1 MNDVNKVMTYVVFK
15 QKHTKV
21 NVINANIKHYQCNH
35 QYPWNSKETGPEAW
49 ELPVADEPIQGS

>member
-21 NVINANIKHYQCNH
+21 NVYQPSSIINATISIHGIQKKLAQR
-35 QYPWNSKETGPEAW
+35 AW

>member
-21 NVINANIKHYQCNH
+21 NVYQTSSIINATISIH
-35 QYPWNSKETGPEAW
+35 G
-49 ELPVADEPIQGS
+49 IQKNWPRGLGITCS